1 MLEKVDLVVMR
12 LMFYAWLKVG
22 STEIAGGGQPYL
34 CPVEFASY
42 KATPVNQVFVR
53 FLTDI
58 QLP

>member
-1 MLEKVDLVVMR
+1 MLEKVDLVVIR
-12 LMFYAWLKVG
+12 LIYAWLKVG

-34 CPVEFASY
+34 YPVEFASY